1 MTETEWLA
9 CPDPVPMLEFLEGRL
24 SDRKLRL
31 FACACVRRI
40 WPLLADDRS
49 RKAVEA
55 AERFAE
61 GRAGRE
67 ELAAACADADRAHAE
82 APRDSN
88 FRALDAAPHTA
99 EEDLSASAADAAVCA
114 ADAVRIAADGDETAR
129 EEECR
134 RQAAILRCVAG
145 NPFRPTVIDPAWLT
159 PRVVELAQGFCEGR
173 FCSLPHGLAEALQ
186 QAGCDDSEVLAHCHE
201 PAGHVRGC
209 WVADSLTG
217 RA

>member
-40 WPLLADDRS
+40 WPLLADERS
-49 RKAVEA
+49 RRAVEV
-55 AERFAE
+55 AERFAD

-82 APRDSN
+82 APRDAN

-99 EEDLSASAADAAVCA
+99 EEDLSSSAADAAVCA
-114 ADAVRIAADGDETAR
+114 ADAVRIAADGNETAR
-129 EEECR
+129 EEER
-134 RQAAILRCVAG
+134 RQQAVILRCVVG
-145 NPFRPTVIDPAWLT
+145 NPFRPSVINPTWRT
-159 PRVVELAQGFCEGR
+159 PRVVELARGFCEGR
-173 FCSLPHGLAEALQ
+173 SHNLQDQLADALR
-186 QAGCDDSEVLAHCHE
+186 QAGCDDADVLAHCHE
-201 PAGHVRGC
+201 PAGHVPGC
-209 WVADSLTG
+209 WVADSLMDKG
-217 RA
+217 